1 MNLPQQLQFQGSAES
16 KGFNPITP
24 ASPTKALEADAAR
37 LSQSWEDSAGKS
49 LAQQQRLIEYNNQQT
64 TYNVQALAVFSQTLG
79 KQLEEEQN
87 TRNQAQ
93 LEEGMALAY
102 EQGVPV
108 EEQASHD
115 SQEQELIAAKEGVNT
130 YADTVAKAGAQV
142 ETVEAVRN
150 LSGWKQYGYAVGLA
164 RQAAGGYSSW
174 VQDKFLTDN
183 ETVINIKGEDPF
195 TPATAS
201 TPTQKAAAL
210 AALRTQYFRQ
220 TGILGLNKA
229 LLNKYAWDDMR
240 QVDQQYMDQAH
251 TAYRKGIQDEGQSH
265 ALSDLA
271 TNIAQSPDS
280 YGLAIKE
287 LMRYGLGAKEARAQA
302 TKTILEMQS
311 TGEINA
317 AQVTAAENSPSF
329 DGKNTW
335 GQLFKNEWTSAKLE
349 MRKNQ
354 QALYQMDKAEED
366 RIFTQKNDQLM
377 EELYKNPGQY
387 DAKDIQGLIDKSR
400 EQNSGK
406 VDPRLT
412 DYLENQTLQARTN
425 KQQTQTLDDLFD
437 RGRLTTDE
445 LRSGKYS
452 PEVVSKFQEKAKAQ
466 DTLRATPAAKAQQAA
481 AKEAVKNAIQT
492 KLQISGAGQTRNYT
506 APLAEAA
513 AISQIDRIANQLI
526 ISGIPADRA
535 YSEAS
540 ASVSKMITDGTGIYA
555 TNNKVGPELGFKSF
569 MGSGVDIAKANQRI
583 QSIESQ
589 VMGGGAAVVQQRK
602 LMTEAEAREALNP
615 NNPIPG
621 IVSLIRDRTGG
632 KMSEFD
638 VIDAQLKLYGLPPR
652 LRPYAQI
659 QADKLPPNL
668 QQLLNSKPSPNRT
681 ARAFYEAGDY
691 PVQVRKD
698 NQGAKDIIQLA
709 IAGGMPPAI
718 APLAAA
724 QWAEESGWGHAHSGR
739 NNVFG
744 IKGPGTVR
752 STQED
757 GANGMYTTRASFRDY
772 NSPVDSAKDYVK
784 LISGGRYAA
793 VFQARTPREAAQA
806 VKDAGYAT
814 NKKYVSNLVSIMKQ
828 MGIDPDQPFN
838 PAPLIQG
845 GSHYRTQ
852 ASMSPAAVKQLTKY
866 LASQKGAK

>member
-1 MNLPQQLQFQGSAES
+1 MKQPDQIQFQGSAES
-16 KGFNPITP
+16 KGFNPIAP
-24 ASPTKALEADAAR
+24 ASPTRAIEADANR
-37 LSQSWEDSAGKS
+37 LSQSWEEAAGKT
-49 LAQQQRLIEYNNQQT
+49 LAQEQRLINFNNQQT
-64 TYNVQALAVFSQTLG
+64 AYNVQALSVFSQTLG
-79 KQLEEEQN
+79 KRLEEERDA
-87 TRNQAQ
+87 RNQADV
-93 LEEGMALAY
+93 EEGMALAY
-102 EQGVPV
+102 EQGIPA
-108 EEQASHD
+108 EEQAVHD
-115 SQEQELIAAKEGVNT
+115 YQEQQLIAAKEGVNT
-130 YADTVAKAGAQV
+130 YADNIAKSGAEL

-150 LSGWKQYGYAVGLA
+150 LSGWKKYGYAVGLA
-164 RQAAGGYSSW
+164 KQAAGGYSSW
-174 VQDKFLTDN
+174 IQDRFFTDN
-183 ETVINIKGEDPF
+183 ETVINIKGEAPF
-195 TPATAS
+195 TPATAD
-201 TPTQKAAAL
+201 TPTKKAAAL

-240 QVDQQYMDQAH
+240 QVDQQYMNQVH
-251 TAYRKGIQDEGQSH
+251 TAYRKGIQEEGQSK

-280 YGLAIKE
+280 YGLSIKE
-287 LMRYGLGAKEARAQA
+287 LMRYGVSAKEARALA

-311 TGEINA
+311 TAEINA
-317 AQVTAAENSPSF
+317 AQVTAAENSLSF

-335 GQLFKNEWTSAKLE
+335 GKLFKNEWTSAKLE

-400 EQNSGK
+400 IDNGGK

-425 KQQTQTLDDLFD
+425 KQQTQTLDALFD
-437 RGRLTTDE
+437 SGRLTTDE

-452 PEVVSKFQEKAKAQ
+452 PEVVSKFQEKAKSQ
-466 DTLRATPAAKAQQAA
+466 DAIRATPAAKASQAA
-481 AKEAVKNAIQT
+481 AKDAVKNAIQT

-513 AISQIDRIANQLI
+513 AISQIDRLANQLI
-526 ISGIPADRA
+526 ITGVPADRA
-535 YSEAS
+535 YSEAA

-555 TNNKVGPELGFKSF
+555 TNGKVGPELGFKSF
-569 MGSGVDIAKANQRI
+569 MGTGVDIGKANQRI
-583 QSIESQ
+583 KSIESQ
-589 VMGGGAAVVQQRK
+589 VKGGGSAVVQQRK
-602 LMTEAEAREALNP
+602 LLSEAEARQALNP

-621 IVSLIRDRTGG
+621 IVSLIADRTNG
-632 KMSEFD
+632 KLSEFD

-698 NQGAKDIIQLA
+698 NQGAKDIVQLA

-724 QWAEESGWGHAHSGR
+724 QWALESGWGQYQSGK
-739 NNVFG
+739 NNHFG
-744 IKGPGTVR
+744 IKGPGTTV

-757 GANGMYTTRASFRDY
+757 GPGGMYTTRASFRDY

-784 LISGGRYAA
+784 LISGGRYTA
-793 VFQARTPREAAQA
+793 VFKARTPREAAQA

-814 NKKYVSNLVSIMKQ
+814 DRNYVAKLVSVMKQ
-828 MGIDPDQPFN
+828 AGFNPDQPFN
-838 PAPLIQG
+838 QAPLIPG
-845 GSHYRTQ
+845 GSNYRTQ
-852 ASMSPAAVKQLTKY
+852 ASMSPAAVKQLAKY